1 MQSFRKSNYVFTIN
15 FMNPEPTWNF
25 ILLSANH
32 INISHDTA
40 AILEGTGEFVV
51 HYRGE
56 IELKVRVVVLHV
68 AYVNYYVA
76 RL

>member
-1 MQSFRKSNYVFTIN
+1 M
-15 FMNPEPTWNF
+15 
-25 ILLSANH
+25 SANH

-40 AILEGTGEFVV
+40 TILEGTGEFVV